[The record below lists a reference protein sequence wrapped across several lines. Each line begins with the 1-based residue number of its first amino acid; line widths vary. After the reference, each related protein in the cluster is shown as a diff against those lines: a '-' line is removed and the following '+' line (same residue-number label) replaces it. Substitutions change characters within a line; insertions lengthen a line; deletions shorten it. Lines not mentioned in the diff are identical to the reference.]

1 MTNLHPITLSGS
13 LPAIEHDLAERR
25 AAANTASTLRAI
37 SRAARTSVRAVR
49 ASVHAI
55 APRLIGAA

>member
-1 MTNLHPITLSGS
+1 MTNLHPITLSSS

-25 AAANTASTLRAI
+25 ATAATASTLRAI
-37 SRAARTSVRAVR
+37 GHAARTSVRVAR